1 MLVSHSGPGV
11 LPSVR
16 QMEPSE
22 SASSSNLSLAK
33 ARPSSELNG
42 QSPSHL
48 KVQRSVSSNHK
59 QRRYS
64 EQGERPAGGR
74 GPPVTS
80 AALMVILPDVQR
92 AALTHRPS
100 PPPAVGQNVP
110 PGMSHPKRS
119 PTTTAEN
126 SAKEEG
132 GVQMRKPSA
141 PPASPLLGN
150 ANNPNKADIPDR
162 RKGATTGPS
171 VSRWTDVSLGT
182 LKTISLI

>member
-1 MLVSHSGPGV
+1 MVGMGYNLEEIQDSLAKMKYDEITATYLLLGRKASE
-11 LPSVR
+11 L
-16 QMEPSE
+16 EPSE

-33 ARPSSELNG
+33 PRPNSELNG

-64 EQGERPAGGR
+64 EQ
-74 GPPVTS
+74 
-80 AALMVILPDVQR
+80 
-92 AALTHRPS
+92 
-100 PPPAVGQNVP
+100 VGQNVP

-119 PTTTAEN
+119 QTTTAEN
-126 SAKEEG
+126 SAKEES
-132 GVQMRKPSA
+132 GVQLRKPSTPGSRGA

-171 VSRWTDVSLGT
+171 VSYC
-182 LKTISLI
+182 ISLNTSTNINTPAAF